1 MVAYAFG
8 EGSGA
13 TTQDWS
19 GNGNQ
24 GTLVGGVSW
33 VAGQKG
39 LGLSFDGTNDYV
51 ETGNTTNLPTW
62 TISAWVRS
70 PAAPANA
77 VPSGPINRQANYQI
91 NWNHSNAAFRG
102 AAAVRAGGVWH
113 GASFGP
119 LTGNTWYYLAATYDG
134 ETLRAYKDGVLI
146 TSNTAP
152 SGPPN
157 SDANSLKLGR
167 AAAAN
172 QFFQGTVDEVRVYN
186 RALSLAEIQ
195 SDMVTPVAP
204 PP

>member
-1 MVAYAFG
+1 M
-8 EGSGA
+8 
-13 TTQDWS
+13 
-19 GNGNQ
+19 
-24 GTLVGGVSW
+24 
-33 VAGQKG
+33 
-39 LGLSFDGTNDYV
+39 
-51 ETGNTTNLPTW
+51 
-62 TISAWVRS
+62 RS

-102 AAAVRAGGVWH
+102 AAAVRAGGVGH

-204 PP
+204 SANQAPNGVINTPASNVTITAGQSVNFTGTGSDPDNNTPLTFLWNFGSGSGW